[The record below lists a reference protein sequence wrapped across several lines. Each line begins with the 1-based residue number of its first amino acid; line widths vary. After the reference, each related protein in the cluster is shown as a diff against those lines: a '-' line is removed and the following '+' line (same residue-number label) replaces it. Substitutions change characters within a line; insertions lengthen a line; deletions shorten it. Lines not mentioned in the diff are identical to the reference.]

1 MTDVSRVLTE
11 KARRFGWFWAA
22 LILAACVGYQW
33 LVYSAVRGEQTDS
46 VRLALT
52 LLPLL
57 ALAGWV
63 MTRSRNK
70 LLWFLVLLAAG
81 VATFLLE
88 REQRLGLA
96 AAYGIPHAA
105 IYLFLL
111 WLFGH
116 TLWRAKEPLITR
128 LARQVHGTLPP
139 EMVAYTRWVTFAW
152 CVFFAAQL
160 VISALLFEFASLNA
174 WSLFISLLNF
184 PLLVLMF
191 VGEYAYRV
199 TFHRDFPHASIL
211 EAIQS
216 FSKYAARPRSAKG
229 H

>member
-1 MTDVSRVLTE
+1 MSKAPRAPDRM
-11 KARRFGWFWAA
+11 ARRFVWLWAA
-22 LILAACVGYQW
+22 LILPACVGYQW
-33 LVYSAVRGEQTDS
+33 LVHSAVMGEQTDS

-57 ALAGWV
+57 ALACWV

-70 LLWFLVLLAAG
+70 PLWFLLLLAAG
-81 VATFLLE
+81 AATFLLE
-88 REQRLGLA
+88 RQQRLGLA

-111 WLFGH
+111 WFFGH
-116 TLWRAKEPLITR
+116 TLWRAKEPLVTR
-128 LARQVHGTLPP
+128 LARRVHGTLPP
-139 EMVAYTRWVTFAW
+139 EMQAYTRCVTIAW
-152 CVFFAAQL
+152 CVFFAAQI

-174 WSLFISLLNF
+174 WSLFVSVLNF

-191 VGEYAYRV
+191 VGEYAYRM
-199 TFHRDFPHASIL
+199 TFHRNFPHASIL

-216 FSKYAARPRSAKG
+216 FSEDAARSRGAKG